1 MNEREFWALVYAAAV
16 GGGASNKRAE
26 DIADQAV
33 IDMAARW
40 HRPDEAANHPLP
52 GI

>member
-26 DIADQAV
+26 DMADQAV
-33 IDMAARW
+33 IDMADRW
-40 HRPDEAANHPLP
+40 TPVTDSDYQPVPA
-52 GI
+52 